1 MQHKMEK
8 NIPSSSSAKIGGR
21 VELGPE
27 TRDPT
32 SCCRRRR
39 FSLLLGWA
47 SRSRSLSLSLSLIRS
62 SISLFTANGSPNGVS
77 EGGGDAGG
85 MMEEHC

>member
-1 MQHKMEK
+1 MEK
-8 NIPSSSSAKIGGR
+8 SIPSSSSAKIGGR

-32 SCCRRRR
+32 SELPSSPLFAPSR
-39 FSLLLGWA
+39 LGL
-47 SRSRSLSLSLSLIRS
+47 SLSLSLSLIRS

-85 MMEEHC
+85 MIEEHC